1 MTNNNLADI
10 SAFESLQSDQHN
22 RTNMS
27 SMSVFNE
34 VTASDVTKL
43 TRELEDTAKKALE
56 ARRAAWKAYQKA
68 EELVKKAKTK
78 EEFALLDGA
87 FAKAKQE
94 ASDYAHSS
102 SRSFF
107 S

>member
-1 MTNNNLADI
+1 MTNNRADI
-10 SAFESLQSDQHN
+10 STFESLQSEQHN

-34 VTASDVTKL
+34 VTASEVTKL
-43 TRELEDTAKKALE
+43 TRELEDTARKALE

-68 EELVKKAKTK
+68 EELVKKANTK
-78 EEFALLDGA
+78 EEEALFDNA
-87 FAKAKQE
+87 FAKAKQD